1 MVHRCPSLRLVC
13 LPVSRRK
20 SPKSNNQ
27 DRTNGLET
35 TTESDSRQ
43 TRWLDCLISIREA
56 ISFCAPTK
64 RGPGLQKLPGVGKA
78 FLSHP
83 ASFQIRYIFGPKR
96 YVSVIG
102 GLRKHSHMLR
112 KHSHMFSEF
121 LVSYRHWKI
130 YNLLLLWQKRG
141 RNGLKML
148 FHQRRLK
155 NYTRPHIH
163 GLKKKIKS
171 FGMTPPS
178 TSGHGTTSL
187 APLG

>member
-1 MVHRCPSLRLVC
+1 MVHFQVICLRLVVLQLVTTKSHGRHTIRDGVMVHRCPSLRLVC

-43 TRWLDCLISIREA
+43 TRWLDCFISIREA

-64 RGPGLQKLPGVGKA
+64 RGPGFQNLPGVGKA

-83 ASFQIRYIFGPKR
+83 TSFQIRYIFGPKR

-102 GLRKHSHMLR
+102 GLL

-121 LVSYRHWKI
+121 LMSYRHWKI
-130 YNLLLLWQKRG
+130 YNYD
-141 RNGLKML
+141 
-148 FHQRRLK
+148 K
-155 NYTRPHIH
+155 NVD
-163 GLKKKIKS
+163 
-171 FGMTPPS
+171 GMA
-178 TSGHGTTSL
+178 SGCCL
-187 APLG
+187 IIRED